1 MTLTEDVI
9 EPVTR
14 LHPKST
20 LNSLLADFSIEATPG
35 QVAKGTEFTSQ
46 LASGSQVYVPFLP
59 GAPFQETVDA
69 VRLLARAGMRPVPH
83 LPARAIAGREALRP
97 QLGAL
102 RDAGADTL
110 LLIAGD
116 LAEPAGRFTSTL
128 DILETGLL
136 AEYGFDRLGVAG
148 HPEGHPV
155 ADARELRRAMATKA
169 AYARETGAQMWL
181 VTQFTFAADPVIAW
195 LDEIE
200 ADGINLPVRV
210 GLPGPAKLRTLI
222 SFALKSGVAASARML
237 AKRPDMANMLFKRWY
252 PDEVL
257 DGLVAHKA
265 ARPDSLL
272 SGVHVYAFGGLKTSA
287 TWFAEKRDGIDPDAS
302 A

>member
-1 MTLTEDVI
+1 MTVTEDFI

-14 LHPKST
+14 LPSKST
-20 LNSLLADFSIEATPG
+20 LRTLLADFSIEATPG
-35 QVAKGTEFTSQ
+35 QVAKSTAFTAD
-46 LASGSQVYVPFLP
+46 LAPGSEVYVPFLP

-69 VRLLARAGMRPVPH
+69 VRTLAEAGMRPVPH
-83 LPARAIAGREALRP
+83 LPARAIPGRDALR
-97 QLGAL
+97 QRLDDL
-102 RDAGADTL
+102 RGAGADTL

-136 AEYGFDRLGVAG
+136 RDYGFDRLGVAG

-155 ADARELRRAMATKA
+155 ADKTELRRAMATKA
-169 AYARETGAQMWL
+169 AYADETGAKMWL
-181 VTQFTFAADPVIAW
+181 VTQFTFSADPVIAW

-200 ADGINLPVRV
+200 ADSIALPVRV

-257 DGLVAHKA
+257 DGLAAHKTN
-265 ARPDSLL
+265 RPDSLL

-287 TWFAEKRDGIDPDAS
+287 TWFAAKRDGVDPDLS